1 MKKHFL
7 TLLTACILPLCVAAQ
22 HAATIDG
29 IKYYMI
35 DGEAT
40 VMVQDEAL
48 SGDIVIPPA
57 VSYGD
62 DVYTVSSITSGAFRS
77 TDITSIVLPDGI
89 TELPDNSFSSC
100 GKLASVT
107 LPDGLKSMGQSCFSG
122 SGIEGISLPETLTSL
137 GRSCFYRC
145 GKLTTIDLPDGIT
158 SLPDN
163 CFYGCDNLETV
174 TLPDAL
180 VSIGNECFQNSSIT
194 QISMPNSVTYV
205 GHSCFYGCK
214 ELESAVLSE
223 GLVSLNTETFSRC
236 SSLKSITIPSKTGS
250 IGDDCFEGCIGLE
263 TVILPNT
270 VTYLGKNCFQYCS
283 SLASINLPNSL
294 TSISNYCFRGCTGLK
309 SVIIPDG
316 ITSLGSGIFNGC
328 TSLESII
335 LPGSLTRIG
344 ISAFAACTK
353 LDNVTIPEGVVA
365 IGTGAFSGCTALSGI
380 VIPQSVTLISGSVFS
395 DCTSLFSVTVN
406 WDSLDGIYIG
416 AGIFDGIFSDSRL
429 YVPEGTSDI
438 YRTTEPWSSFKYI
451 VEHDGGQSETKV
463 CDTPAITYEDGEL
476 VFSSSTD
483 GAEYHYTITD
493 SDITSNAYSADGRI
507 QLAATYEISVYASA
521 SGHKNSE
528 TATATLCFID
538 ADLSTDGIAA
548 VSPKRG
554 IVITSRGGTVTVSGL
569 DSGERVCLYG
579 TSGVMLASAEA
590 GSDGTATLNT
600 GGTTGA
606 ALLKAGAN
614 TVKIMIK

>member
-1 MKKHFL
+1 M
-7 TLLTACILPLCVAAQ
+7 
-22 HAATIDG
+22 
-29 IKYYMI
+29 
-35 DGEAT
+35 
-40 VMVQDEAL
+40 
-48 SGDIVIPPA
+48 
-57 VSYGD
+57 
-62 DVYTVSSITSGAFRS
+62 
-77 TDITSIVLPDGI
+77 
-89 TELPDNSFSSC
+89 
-100 GKLASVT
+100 
-107 LPDGLKSMGQSCFSG
+107 
-122 SGIEGISLPETLTSL
+122 
-137 GRSCFYRC
+137 
-145 GKLTTIDLPDGIT
+145 
-158 SLPDN
+158 
-163 CFYGCDNLETV
+163 
-174 TLPDAL
+174 
-180 VSIGNECFQNSSIT
+180 
-194 QISMPNSVTYV
+194 
-205 GHSCFYGCK
+205 
-214 ELESAVLSE
+214 
-223 GLVSLNTETFSRC
+223 
-236 SSLKSITIPSKTGS
+236 
-250 IGDDCFEGCIGLE
+250 
-263 TVILPNT
+263 
-270 VTYLGKNCFQYCS
+270 
-283 SLASINLPNSL
+283 
-294 TSISNYCFRGCTGLK
+294 
-309 SVIIPDG
+309 IIPDG
-316 ITSLGSGIFNGC
+316 FTSLGMGIFSGC
-328 TSLESII
+328 TSLESIT
-335 LPGSLTRIG
+335 LPGSLTEIG
-344 ISAFAACTK
+344 SNAFYGCTK
-353 LDNVTIPEGVVA
+353 LDNVTIPEGMTY
-365 IGTGAFSGCTALSGI
+365 IGAEAFDGCTALSDI
-380 VIPQSVTLISGSVFS
+380 VIPQSVTYIIGESFAG
-395 DCTSLFSVTVN
+395 CTSLFSVTVN

-554 IVITSRGGTVTVSGL
+554 IVITSRGGIVTVSGL

>member
-7 TLLTACILPLCVAAQ
+7 TLLTACILPLCAAAQ

-62 DVYTVSSITSGAFRS
+62 DVYTVSGITSGAFRS

-89 TELPDNSFSSC
+89 TELPDYCFYLCNE
-100 GKLASVT
+100 LASVT
-107 LPDGLKSMGQSCFSG
+107 LPGGLKSMGQSCFSE

-137 GRSCFYRC
+137 GSSCFYNCR
-145 GKLTTIDLPDGIT
+145 KLTTIDLPDGIT
-158 SLPDN
+158 SLPDR
-163 CFYGCDNLETV
+163 CFFQCQNLETV
-174 TLPDAL
+174 TLPGAL
-180 VSIGNECFQNSSIT
+180 VSIGNECFQNSFIT

-205 GHSCFYGCK
+205 GSSCFYKCR
-214 ELESAVLSE
+214 ELESVVLSE
-223 GLVSLNTETFSRC
+223 GLVLLNDSTFLDC
-236 SSLKSITIPSKTGS
+236 SSLKSITIPSKTDS
-250 IGDDCFEGCIGLE
+250 ICDNCFEGCEALE

-270 VTYLGKNCFQYCS
+270 VTYLGNQCFQDCH
-283 SLASINLPNSL
+283 SLANINLPNSL
-294 TSISNYCFRGCTGLK
+294 TYIGIYCFSGCESLK
-309 SVIIPDG
+309 SAVIPDG
-316 ITSLGSGIFNGC
+316 ITSLGSRIFNEC
-328 TSLESII
+328 TSLESIT
-335 LPGSLTRIG
+335 LPGSLTEIG
-344 ISAFAACTK
+344 SRVFQKCIK
-353 LDNVTIPEGVVA
+353 LDNVTIPEGVTS
-365 IGTGAFSGCTALSGI
+365 IGNGAFENCTALSGI
-380 VIPQSVTLISGSVFS
+380 VIPQSVTDIDTYVFRN
-395 DCTSLFSVTVN
+395 CTSLFTVTVN

-554 IVITSRGGTVTVSGL
+554 IVITSRGGIVTVSGL

-590 GSDGTATLNT
+590 GYDGTATLNT